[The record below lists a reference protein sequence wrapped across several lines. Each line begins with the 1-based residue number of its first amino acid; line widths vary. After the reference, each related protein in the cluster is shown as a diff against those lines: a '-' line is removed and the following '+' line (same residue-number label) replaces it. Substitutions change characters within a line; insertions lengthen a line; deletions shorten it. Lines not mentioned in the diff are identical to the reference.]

1 MGKVTIFCDGGL
13 GNRLGVLIGGIIT
26 SKKLNMDYEIC
37 WPANSWCGC
46 NFEDLF
52 NINKKVIDKN
62 INDLFFENLDCVFLI
77 HENQTKTKLNKVYGH
92 SPQSLD
98 LLKNSEDNIIYY
110 HNQIPQYYDKSEII
124 KTLSSLEIKKDIL
137 NQVKKF
143 SKENDLSN
151 RIGVHLRR
159 TDFLPKVDES
169 SVFEGIKNSNNLFF
183 VCSDDPKTEEKFSS
197 LMNVVMHR
205 KNHYVEKL
213 NPSSS
218 WNDKTTD
225 YEGRDFFF
233 NVKRSSE
240 SVIEAF
246 IDMLILSRTKIHNN
260 TMSTFLTFA
269 NHYSNLNL
277 WI

>member
-26 SKKLNMDYEIC
+26 SEKLNMDYDIC

-46 NFEDLF
+46 HFNDLF
-52 NINKKVIDKN
+52 DTNKKVIDEN
-62 INDLFFENLDCVFLI
+62 INDLFSKNSDSIFLI
-77 HENQTKTKLNKVYGH
+77 HENQTKLKLNKIYHH
-92 SPQSLD
+92 SVQTLD

-110 HNQIPQYYDKSEII
+110 HNQIPTYFDKSEVI
-124 KTLSSLEIKKDIL
+124 KVLSSLNIKKEIV
-137 NQVKKF
+137 NKVKNF
-143 SKENDLSN
+143 SKESNVEN

-159 TDFLPKVDES
+159 TDFLPKVDEN

-197 LMNVVMHR
+197 LLNVAIHK

-213 NPSSS
+213 NPSTT

-269 NHYSNLNL
+269 NHYSNLNF
-277 WI
+277 